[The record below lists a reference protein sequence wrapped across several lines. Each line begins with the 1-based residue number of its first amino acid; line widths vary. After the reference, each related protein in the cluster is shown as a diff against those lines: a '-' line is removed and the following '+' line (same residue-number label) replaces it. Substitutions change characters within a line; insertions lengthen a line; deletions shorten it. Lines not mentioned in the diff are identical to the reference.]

1 MNRTVL
7 AAAVLMVMVAPS
19 VAQTPQPYSGL
30 QSRPLKALSE
40 RQIADVRAGRGMGL
54 ALAAE
59 LNGYPGPIHV
69 LELAEQLGL
78 SPQQQTRVRALY
90 EAMKAEAIPLGER
103 WIAQETLL
111 DNLFAD
117 RSVTL
122 ATLAQATAVIAET
135 QAALRLAHL
144 KYHLAMIEVLAP
156 SQIARYAELRGYA
169 DDGAGHHHAG
179 PQHHPK

>member
-1 MNRTVL
+1 MNRTV
-7 AAAVLMVMVAPS
+7 AAAAALMVMLAPS

-40 RQIADVRAGRGMGL
+40 SQIADLRAGRGMGL

-69 LELAEQLGL
+69 LELADQLGL
-78 SPQQQTRVRALY
+78 SPQQRARVRALY

-111 DNLFAD
+111 DELFAG
-117 RSVTL
+117 RSVTS
-122 ATLAQATAVIAET
+122 ATLAQATAAIGET

-144 KYHLAMIEVLAP
+144 KYHVVTIEVLAP
-156 SQIARYAELRGYA
+156 NQVAHYAELRGYA
-169 DDGAGHHHAG
+169 DDSAGHHAR